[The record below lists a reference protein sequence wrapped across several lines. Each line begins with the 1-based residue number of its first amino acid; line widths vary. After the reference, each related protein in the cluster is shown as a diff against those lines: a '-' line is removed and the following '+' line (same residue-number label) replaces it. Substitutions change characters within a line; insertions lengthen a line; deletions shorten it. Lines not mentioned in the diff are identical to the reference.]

1 LIETVGYDKA
11 RLLWGQ
17 FFVIEGRDAELG
29 LRFLSS
35 EVLVGFHSG
44 KIGAFVSIA
53 FLWRTD
59 RTRVRLDKPEIQQI
73 TFYSFVNYLLV

>member
-1 LIETVGYDKA
+1 
-11 RLLWGQ
+11 
-17 FFVIEGRDAELG
+17 
-29 LRFLSS
+29 
-35 EVLVGFHSG
+35 VGFHSG
-44 KIGAFVSIA
+44 KIGAIVSIA